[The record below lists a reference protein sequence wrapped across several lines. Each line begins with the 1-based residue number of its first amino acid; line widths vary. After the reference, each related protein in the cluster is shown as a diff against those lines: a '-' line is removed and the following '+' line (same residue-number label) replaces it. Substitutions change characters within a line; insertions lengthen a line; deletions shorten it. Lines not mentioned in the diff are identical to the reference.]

1 MYKLS
6 ALLLV
11 LFCFS
16 VPSFSQDIIVS
27 GNLKDKSENKPIKN
41 AVIALLR
48 QKDSVLYKFTRA
60 DAQGNFSI
68 KNVKAGAYILLTTH
82 PLYADY
88 VDSIT
93 INDAETKLGTIDL
106 INKSKLLQE
115 VIVKSGS
122 PIRIKGDT
130 TIYTAD
136 SFKVKDGA
144 TVEDLLR
151 KMPGFQVGK
160 DGQLKAQGETVKNVL
175 VDGEEFFGND
185 PGMVLK
191 NLQANTVQEVQVYDK
206 KSDQATFTGIDDGVK
221 EKTVNLKLK
230 ANKKQGYFGKVEAAG
245 GTPDNYSN
253 SAMLNAFKG
262 KRKLS
267 AFGFMSNTGR
277 TDLGWQDSEK
287 FGGGEMDGMMMGTTD
302 DGGMFMSYSSGG
314 DDSYYGGRNGI
325 PKNWNGGLHYSNKY
339 MGDSLNINGSY
350 RYAKVNAP
358 GFTQTFSKT
367 YLPDSSWSNNSSA
380 NSFSTKEK
388 HSFNFTL
395 ERKIDSNNTIKFIN
409 KATIN
414 NNQSSSNYYEESL
427 TNLGGFIN
435 NSTRNTNTT
444 SNGKNYQGTLTWNH
458 KFKKPRRT
466 FSASADANI
475 AHTDS
480 KVFLYSLNNFY
491 KGSVVTRRDTI
502 DQKTMNEADAQT
514 FTTNLSYTEP
524 LDKYLSL
531 GITSGTTVSNSS
543 NNRDVLKKDAAGNY
557 TAKID
562 SLSNNFDFNRLVQR
576 NGISLRLVK
585 KKISGGI
592 GAAVAFNSFK
602 QYNNSK
608 GIKQD
613 YNFNNF
619 FPNANMNLKLKGN
632 KSLRLNYYG
641 SAQAPSLQQLQPI
654 ADNSNPLSVVIGNPD
669 LKQSFTHNF
678 SGGVQWFKPLS
689 DNYFWSNF
697 NYSTTSN
704 AFSQYNRIDSL
715 GRNVYQTVNV
725 NGNKNLNANVNY
737 NFSVGSGKKKIGF
750 GINPNV
756 QYNRNVDF
764 VNGIKNTNNTS
775 SYNFNISVNKY
786 VEDKYD
792 FYVSP
797 SFGYNISTSS
807 INSTSSTRYW
817 TMGGWAQGSLYMKK
831 KLSIN
836 MNANFNFRQKDPRF
850 PQNNNFIK
858 WNADIKQYVY
868 KKELSIKFGINDI
881 LNQGRGYERNF
892 STYKFTESYFNT
904 LKRYWLLTLTWEF
917 THNKKI
923 AAGATTAAPA
933 TTEPIK

>member
-6 ALLLV
+6 AVLLV
-11 LFCFS
+11 LICISF
-16 VPSFSQDIIVS
+16 PSFSQDITVS
-27 GNLKDKSENKPIKN
+27 GNLKDKSEKKPVKN
-41 AVIALLR
+41 AVVALLR

-60 DAQGNFSI
+60 DAEGNFLI
-68 KNVKAGAYILLTTH
+68 KNVKAGDYVLMTTH

-88 VDSIT
+88 VDSIA
-93 INDAETKLGTIDL
+93 IYDASAKLGTIEL

-144 TVEDLLR
+144 SVEDLLR

-160 DGQLKAQGETVKNVL
+160 DGKLKAQGETVKNVL

-191 NLQANTVQEVQVYDK
+191 NLQANSVQEVQVYDK

-245 GTPDNYSN
+245 GIPDNYSN

-262 KRKLS
+262 KRKFS

-287 FGGGEMDGMMMGTTD
+287 FGGGEMDGMTSGVSE
-302 DGGMFMSYSSGG
+302 DGGMWMSYNSNG
-314 DDSYYGGRNGI
+314 DDSYYNGRNGI

-339 MGDSLNINGSY
+339 MGDSLTINGSY

-367 YLPDSSWSNNSSA
+367 YLPDSSWGNNSRA

-388 HSFNFTL
+388 HSINFTL
-395 ERKIDSNNTIKFIN
+395 ERKIDSNNIIKLIN
-409 KATIN
+409 KAAISST
-414 NNQSSSNYYEESL
+414 QSSSNYYEESL
-427 TNLGGFIN
+427 TNLGSFIN
-435 NSTRNTNTT
+435 NSTRNTNTN
-444 SNGKNYQGTLTWNH
+444 SNGKNYQGTLNWNH
-458 KFKKPRRT
+458 KFKKERRT
-466 FSASADANI
+466 FSATADAAINQ
-475 AHTDS
+475 TDS
-480 KVFLYSLNNFY
+480 KIFLYSLNNFY

-502 DQKTMNEADAQT
+502 DQQTMNNATTKT
-514 FTTNLSYTEP
+514 FTANLAYTEP
-524 LDKYLSL
+524 LNKYLSL
-531 GITSGTTVSNSS
+531 GITSGTTISNSS
-543 NNRDVLKKDAAGNY
+543 NNRNVFKKDGSGNY
-557 TAKID
+557 AAKVD

-576 NGISLRLVK
+576 NGVSLRIVK

-592 GAAVAFNSFK
+592 GAAVAFNNFK
-602 QYNNSK
+602 QNNNSK
-608 GIKQD
+608 GIKQE

-619 FPNANMNLKLKGN
+619 FPNANVNLKLKGN
-632 KSLRLNYYG
+632 KNLRLNYNG

-654 ADNSNPLSVVIGNPD
+654 VDNSNPLSVVIGNPD

-678 SGGVQWFKPLS
+678 SGGLQWYKPLS
-689 DNYFWSNF
+689 DNSLWSYF
-697 NYSTTSN
+697 NYSTASN
-704 AFSQYNRIDSL
+704 DFSQFNRIDSL

-725 NGNKNLNANVNY
+725 NGNKNFNVNLDY
-737 NFSVGSGKKKIGF
+737 NFSVGSGKKKVSF
-750 GINPNV
+750 GISPNV
-756 QYNRNVDF
+756 QFNRNIDF
-764 VNGIKNTNNTS
+764 VNGIKNTNNTGA
-775 SYNFNISVNKY
+775 YGFGISMNKY
-786 VEDKYD
+786 VENKYD
-792 FYVSP
+792 FSVSP
-797 SFGYNISTSS
+797 NFSYNRSTSS
-807 INSTSSTRYW
+807 INTTSSTNFW
-817 TMGGWAQGSLYMKK
+817 TLTGWLEGSVYFKN
-831 KLSIN
+831 KLSIST
-836 MNANFNFRQKDPRF
+836 NANFNYRQKDPRF
-850 PQNNNFIK
+850 PQNNNYTK
-858 WNADIKQYVY
+858 WNADIKKYVY
-868 KKELSIKFGINDI
+868 KKELSVKLGINDI

-923 AAGATTAAPA
+923 VAGTAAPA
-933 TTEPIK
+933 AAIEPVK